1 MFSEL
6 STVIYIYP
14 CFPCFP
20 SAERRLLCE
29 VKKASLQHKQA
40 LFAVQGSFVLKA
52 GEAGGGNPHVPRSR
66 DRQANCPQAR
76 PPQCPES
83 TFIPALYTYF
93 STITGD
99 NCLLII
105 SVLQYLSTLIHIQQ
119 AKHRFLF
126 TTQYS
131 QDMWVTPRQARLWQ
145 TAGTVCQSCE
155 KDLYQHLY
163 THLINIFI
171 HTCR

>member
-1 MFSEL
+1 M
-6 STVIYIYP
+6 
-14 CFPCFP
+14 
-20 SAERRLLCE
+20 
-29 VKKASLQHKQA
+29 QHKQA
-40 LFAVQGSFVLKA
+40 LFTVQGSLLLKA
-52 GEAGGGNPHVPRSR
+52 GEAGGGNPHVPSPSR
-66 DRQANCPQAR
+66 QTGALSTGI

-93 STITGD
+93 STITCD

-105 SVLQYLSTLIHIQQ
+105 SVLQYLSTLIHTQS

-126 TTQYS
+126 TAPYS
-131 QDMWVTPRQARLWQ
+131 QDAWITPRQARLWQ
-145 TAGTVCQSCE
+145 TAGTVCQHCE

-163 THLINIFI
+163 THIINIFI

>member
-14 CFPCFP
+14 CFPCIP
-20 SAERRLLCE
+20 SAERSLVC
-29 VKKASLQHKQA
+29 VAKKASLPRKQG
-40 LFAVQGSFVLKA
+40 LFAVQGSLVLKA
-52 GEAGGGNPHVPRSR
+52 CEAGGGNPHVPSPSR
-66 DRQANCPQAR
+66 QTGALSTGIPPRCPKN
-76 PPQCPES
+76 

-105 SVLQYLSTLIHIQQ
+105 SVLQYLSTLIHIRQ

-126 TTQYS
+126 TAPYS
-131 QDMWVTPRQARLWQ
+131 QDMWITPRQARIVER
-145 TAGTVCQSCE
+145 TGTVCQRC
-155 KDLYQHLY
+155 
-163 THLINIFI
+163 
-171 HTCR
+171 